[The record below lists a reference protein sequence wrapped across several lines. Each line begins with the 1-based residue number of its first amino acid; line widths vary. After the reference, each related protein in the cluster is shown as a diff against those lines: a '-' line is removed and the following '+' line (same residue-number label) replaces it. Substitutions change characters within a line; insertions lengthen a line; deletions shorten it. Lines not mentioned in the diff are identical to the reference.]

1 MENEYTFDKG
11 THYSRGQK
19 GQPAYIAL
27 GLIALG
33 IILHCIHGVSIWYS
47 LTLYAAA
54 VIAGFVTYRSMVMTH
69 MRVVFDSS
77 CLYTVEGP
85 DKHDINKL
93 FGVGF
98 GDHSRYSGRFGW
110 VGTPTEIKLYAYTH
124 DAGSTSWEHM
134 MSCLP
139 NEPIDLQLKLGDTDY
154 EYTAFRRDGER
165 ARTKHAKNVPWL
177 YKFVPYKLF
186 PYFGGNLTAPHQM
199 KLGMTHVQ

>member
-1 MENEYTFDKG
+1 MENEYIFDKG

-19 GQPAYIAL
+19 TQPAYIAL
-27 GLIALG
+27 GLMVLG
-33 IILHCIHGVSIWYS
+33 IVLQFINGVSLWYS
-47 LTLYAAA
+47 LVLYAAA
-54 VIAGFVTYRSMVMTH
+54 IITCFVIRKSMVMTH

-77 CLYTVEGP
+77 CLYAMEGP
-85 DKHDINKL
+85 DQYDINKL

-124 DAGSTSWEHM
+124 NGDSTSWDHI

-139 NEPIDLQLKLGDTDY
+139 NEPIDLQLKLGPSEY

-165 ARTKHAKNVPWL
+165 ARTKHLKTVPWL
-177 YKFVPYKLF
+177 YGLISYKLF
-186 PYFGGNLTAPHQM
+186 PYFGGNITAPHQM
-199 KLGMTHVQ
+199 KLRMTHIQ

>member
-1 MENEYTFDKG
+1 MENEYVFDKG

-19 GQPAYIAL
+19 TQPVYIAL
-27 GLIALG
+27 GLMVLG
-33 IILHCIHGVSIWYS
+33 IILQCINGVSVWYS
-47 LTLYAAA
+47 LALYAAA
-54 VIAGFVTYRSMVMTH
+54 IITYFLIYKAMVMTH
-69 MRVVFDSS
+69 MRVVFDAS
-77 CLYTVEGP
+77 CLYTVEGA

-124 DAGSTSWEHM
+124 NAGATSWEHI

-139 NEPIDLQLKLGDTDY
+139 NEPVELQLKLGATDY
-154 EYTAFRRDGER
+154 EYTAFKRDGER
-165 ARTKHAKNVPWL
+165 ARTKHLKTVPWL
-177 YKFVPYKLF
+177 YKLIIYKLF

-199 KLGMTHVQ
+199 KLGMTHIQ